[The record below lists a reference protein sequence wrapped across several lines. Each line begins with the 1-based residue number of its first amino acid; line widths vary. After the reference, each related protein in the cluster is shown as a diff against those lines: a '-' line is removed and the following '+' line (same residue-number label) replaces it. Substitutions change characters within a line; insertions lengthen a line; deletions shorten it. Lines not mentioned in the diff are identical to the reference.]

1 MKLHRN
7 LVAAVTQALS
17 EIIFDGSHAEQVV
30 EALLISNKSWGARD
44 RHFIAENIYEIVRNQ
59 RWLAHCAQSSNPYFL
74 LATRLK
80 LQGIELP
87 EWEEFKGFALNFP
100 IEKAERKIELSIPD
114 WLDDFG
120 VKELGENTWQREM
133 QAMHTTAKV
142 CLRANTLKTTFEN
155 CISQLEA
162 ENIEFET
169 VGNTIVL
176 SGRRN
181 IKSTKA
187 YQNGLVEIQDFNSQK
202 IVPLLQAEPCEI
214 VIDACAGAGGK
225 TLHLAAEMKNKGKIY
240 ALDIFENKLKE
251 LNKRAQRA
259 GAKNITTAEANATI
273 FAQLENKA
281 DKLLLDVPC
290 SGSGVFRRKPDSKF
304 KLSETQLTELQ
315 NLQWKILSTY
325 HNMLKPGGTM
335 LYVTCSIFPS
345 ENEKQI
351 ERFLNEFGDK
361 FQLKSTLNFSPAQ
374 TGFDGFFAALLTK
387 IL

>member
-1 MKLHRN
+1 MKLHKN
-7 LVAAVTQALS
+7 LVAAVAQALS
-17 EIIFDGSHAEQVV
+17 QIIAEGNNAEQVV
-30 EALLISNKSWGARD
+30 EALLASNKSWGARD

-59 RWLAHCAQSSNPYFL
+59 RWLEHCAQNSNPYFL
-74 LATRLK
+74 LAARLK

-100 IEKAERKIELSIPD
+100 LEKTERKIELSIPD
-114 WLDDFG
+114 WLDNFG
-120 VKELGENTWQREM
+120 VKELGEKIWQQEM
-133 QAMHTTAKV
+133 QAMHNTAKV
-142 CLRANTLKTTFEN
+142 CLRVNTLKTTFDN
-155 CISQLEA
+155 CLLQLEK

-169 VGNTIVL
+169 IENTIIL

-181 IKSTKA
+181 IKSTKV

-202 IVPLLQAEPCEI
+202 IVPLLQAEPFET

-225 TLHLAAEMKNKGKIY
+225 ALHLAAEMQNKGTIY
-240 ALDIFENKLKE
+240 ALDVFEKKLKE

-259 GAKNITTAEANATI
+259 GVKNIVTAEANTTI
-273 FAQLENKA
+273 LSQLENKA

-304 KLSETQLTELQ
+304 KLNEAHLTELQ
-315 NLQWKILSTY
+315 NLQWQILSVY
-325 HNMLKPGGTM
+325 KNMLKPGGTM

-351 ERFLNEFGDK
+351 ERFLNQFGNTFK
-361 FQLKSTLNFSPAQ
+361 LKGEYHFSPAQ